1 MINSRKLKIQAI
13 YKSRNRKITTTPVIR
28 LAGKWLK
35 ELGFNEDQMVHIK
48 QQKNKLTITIEKK

>member
-1 MINSRKLKIQAI
+1 MIHSRKIKIHTI
-13 YKSRNRKITTTPVIR
+13 YKAKNRKITTTPVIR

-35 ELGFNEDQMVHIK
+35 ELGFIEGQMVHIK